1 MILDKQA
8 ALPSKSRYDI
18 IIAGGGMVGLSLACA
33 LAIADKKTI
42 ADKKPNAA
50 KSQPLSILLV
60 DNFPLRRPAAGA
72 KKPPPT
78 YHPSFDARSTA
89 LSLASIEIYQTMGI
103 LPSLLQHAEAIR
115 QIHVSDRGHTGST
128 LLDAEEQNKTAFGYV
143 IENQWLGAVLLD
155 CMADLPAIELVTGA
169 SVANI
174 KPVQGGATVEVSPL
188 KAKSDAQ
195 SESLQPPQTIE
206 ACLLVVADGAQ
217 SGLRKSLGIS
227 ASVKQYQQQ
236 AVIANI
242 QTQLPHHG
250 QAFER
255 FTADGAVAFLPLAD
269 LADAKNRSAL
279 VWTVP
284 ASESDAAASVENS
297 DNKLSAQAL
306 AELSEQDFSAEL
318 QAAFGFRLG
327 AIERVGQRQFY
338 PLALTLSDEVY
349 RNHIVIMGNAAHSL
363 HPVAGQG
370 FNLALRDV
378 AALVERIINARQHNQ
393 DIGSMDLLDDYAA
406 TQLSDQNLTIGFSHN
421 LIELFGLQAL
431 PVQLGRT
438 IGLLA
443 LDLLRPAKNRF
454 ADQAAGLG
462 GRKWL
467 G

>member
-8 ALPSKSRYDI
+8 TLPSKSRYDI

-33 LAIADKKTI
+33 LAIADKRAI
-42 ADKKPNAA
+42 ADKKAYA
-50 KSQPLSILLV
+50 EQSQPLSILLV
-60 DNFPLRRPAAGA
+60 DNFPLKRPAAGE

-78 YHPSFDARSTA
+78 YHPSFDSRSTA

-128 LLDAEEQNKTAFGYV
+128 LLDAEEQNKAAFGYV

-155 CMADLPAIELVTGA
+155 CMTDLPAIELVTGA

-174 KPVQGGATVEVSPL
+174 KPIQGGATVEVSPL
-188 KAKSDAQ
+188 KAKCDAQ
-195 SESLQPPQTIE
+195 AESLPPQTIE

-227 ASVKQYQQQ
+227 ARVKQYQQQ
-236 AVIANI
+236 AIIANI

-297 DNKLSAQAL
+297 NNKLSAKAL
-306 AELSEQDFSAEL
+306 AELSEQDFIAEL
-318 QAAFGFRLG
+318 QATFGFRLG

-349 RNHIVIMGNAAHSL
+349 RNHIVLMGNAAHSL

-378 AALVERIINARQHNQ
+378 VALVERIINADQNNQ
-393 DIGSMDLLDDYAA
+393 DIGSMDLLDDYAT

>member
-8 ALPSKSRYDI
+8 TQPSKSRYDI

-33 LAIADKKTI
+33 LAIGDKRAI
-42 ADKKPNAA
+42 ADKKAYA
-50 KSQPLSILLV
+50 EKSQPLAILLV
-60 DNFPLRRPAAGA
+60 DNFPLKRPAAGE

-78 YHPSFDARSTA
+78 YHPSFDSRSTA

-103 LPSLLQHAEAIR
+103 LPALLQHAEAIR

-128 LLDAEEQNKTAFGYV
+128 LLDAEEQNKAAFGYV

-174 KPVQGGATVEVSPL
+174 KPIQGGATVEVSPL
-188 KAKSDAQ
+188 KAKGDAQ
-195 SESLQPPQTIE
+195 TESLPPQTIE
-206 ACLLVVADGAQ
+206 ACLLVIADGAQ

-242 QTQLPHHG
+242 QTQLPHYG

-284 ASESDAAASVENS
+284 TSESDAAASVENS
-297 DNKLSAQAL
+297 NNKLSAKAL
-306 AELSEQDFSAEL
+306 AELSEQDFIAEL
-318 QAAFGFRLG
+318 QAVFGFRLG

-349 RNHIVIMGNAAHSL
+349 RNHIVLMGNAAHSL

-378 AALVERIINARQHNQ
+378 AALVERIINADQNNQ
-393 DIGSMDLLDDYAA
+393 DVGSMDVLDDYAT